1 MIETMS
7 EAIEINKNKKKGEN
21 NMTAAQEEKRN
32 VTSQIEDVTEIMPL
46 LKELSTDEK
55 IFIKGM
61 MAGTIQTMKMFGTKT
76 A

>member
-7 EAIEINKNKKKGEN
+7 EVNKNKKKGEN

-32 VTSQIEDVTEIMPL
+32 VTSQIEDVTEMITL
-46 LKELSTDEK
+46 LKGLSTDEK
-55 IFIKGM
+55 IYIKGM
-61 MAGTIQTMKMFGTKT
+61 LAGIQTMKQFGTKT